1 MESLTK
7 KRTIRR
13 RRTTHRRKRG
23 ASGKTTLPVKIS
35 SRGTATIGGF
45 KHHHHHLCGVS
56 DFLGIENELGRKST
70 SALVDVLFYGGGM
83 VLGGLA
89 QKALNKLLKT
99 DATDAPK
106 WKKHLVPGGLILAGL
121 GGAIFLPKGLVKSE
135 AMTGILN
142 KISAGVA
149 ISGTISE
156 INLLTGKSLLGD
168 IGLDATEDEA
178 IRAEYYKTAEET
190 LRKIN
195 ETQDF
200 VPELPENEDMVDGAT
215 KSVSA
220 TREQS
225 VLGDDNEIL

>member
-7 KRTIRR
+7 KRTTKR

-70 SALVDVLFYGGGM
+70 SALVDVLFYGGGI

-89 QKALNKLLKT
+89 QKGLNKLLKT
-99 DATDAPK
+99 DAVDAPK
-106 WKKHLVPGGLILAGL
+106 WKKHLIPGGLILAGL

-142 KISAGVA
+142 KISAGAA

-168 IGLDATEDEA
+168 IGAEDDVV
-178 IRAEYYKTAEET
+178 RAEYYRTAEET

-195 ETQDF
+195 EAQDF
-200 VPELPENEDMVDGAT
+200 VPELPDNEDIDDGAD
-215 KSVSA
+215 KSA
-220 TREQS
+220 IREQL
-225 VLGDDNEIL
+225 VLGNDDNEIL

>member
-7 KRTIRR
+7 KKIHRR
-13 RRTTHRRKRG
+13 KRTTHRRKRG

-70 SALVDVLFYGGGM
+70 SALVDVLFYGGGI

-89 QKALNKLLKT
+89 QKGLNKLLKT
-99 DATDAPK
+99 DAVDAPK
-106 WKKHLVPGGLILAGL
+106 WKKHLIPGGLILAGL

-142 KISAGVA
+142 KISAGAA

-168 IGLDATEDEA
+168 IGAEDDVV
-178 IRAEYYKTAEET
+178 RAEYYKTAEET

-195 ETQDF
+195 EAQDF
-200 VPELPENEDMVDGAT
+200 VPELPDNEDMDDGAT
-215 KSVSA
+215 KSA
-220 TREQS
+220 IREQS
-225 VLGDDNEIL
+225 VLGNDDNEIL